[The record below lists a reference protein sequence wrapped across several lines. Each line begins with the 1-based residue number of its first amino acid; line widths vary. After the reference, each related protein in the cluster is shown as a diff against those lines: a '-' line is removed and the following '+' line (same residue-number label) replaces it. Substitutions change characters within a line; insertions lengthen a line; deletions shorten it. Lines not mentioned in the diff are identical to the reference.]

1 MLEMESQYEQYQQEA
16 EVEIA
21 NLAKIVEAKESE
33 LMLLQRNLDKVRGV
47 TTTTQSGFSMH
58 N

>member
-1 MLEMESQYEQYQQEA
+1 MESQYEQYQQEA

-47 TTTTQSGFSMH
+47 SNTTQSGFSMH